1 VRSSIGRRKMDRP
14 VKVRGGKAIGLGV
27 AIGALAVVLALQHG
41 ACDQSGGTVGPSE
54 PTVAATAQPVAAP
67 APTAPPTA
75 VDPTKPAEHD
85 AKVKNGFYSIT
96 NETGIRQFYCAAAFG
111 VLPGGEQSAST
122 NIFQDQGV
130 REPKD
135 IFSGQ
140 APLKTSCQY
149 ERIQVDL
156 TQSQDCKKF
165 DWHNVLAAEVYKN
178 PGFDPNTWVE
188 QEPEVTYGEWSSCV
202 LSPQVDDL
210 SEATGTHP
218 QLCSG
223 TKTRTK
229 RTVIK
234 EKNTCSGEYRVKSDV
249 TTEETTSCETTCPTP
264 PPPEFCYYRVSGFGG
279 DFFHAIKCVQR
290 GGQWI
295 NFGPQNLQNHC
306 KFVEPGISDDDF
318 QLNPGQSGDNCL
330 NKNDD

>member
-1 VRSSIGRRKMDRP
+1 MDRP

-27 AIGALAVVLALQHG
+27 AIGALAVILALQYG
-41 ACDQSGGTVGPSE
+41 ACDKSGGTVGPSE
-54 PTVAATAQPVAAP
+54 PTVAATAKPVAAP
-67 APTAPPTA
+67 APTAPPTV

-111 VLPGGEQSAST
+111 VLPGGDQSAST

-140 APLKTSCQY
+140 FPKSAACRYKQ
-149 ERIQVDL
+149 IQGDL
-156 TQSQDCKKF
+156 TQAQDCKDFK
-165 DWHNVLAAEVYKN
+165 WNNVLAAEVWDN
-178 PGFDPNTWVE
+178 PGFDSDTWVT
-188 QEPEVTYGEWSSCV
+188 QEPEITYGEWGACV
-202 LSPQVDDL
+202 LNPEVDDVG
-210 SEATGTHP
+210 EATITHP
-218 QLCSG
+218 QTCTG

-234 EKNTCSGEYRVKSDV
+234 EKNTCFGTYRVKSDV
-249 TTEETTSCETTCPTP
+249 TVEVPEACQTTCPTP
-264 PPPEFCYYRVSGFGG
+264 PPPEFCYYRVSGPGG
-279 DFFHAIKCVQR
+279 DFLHAIKCALH
-290 GGQWI
+290 GGLWI
-295 NFGPQNLQNHC
+295 NFVDQALQNHC
-306 KFVEPGISDDDF
+306 RFSEPGISDDDF

-330 NKNDD
+330 SKNDDE